1 MERVSVTQGELPV
14 LLISPHSQE
23 EENTG
28 FLVERIAQ
36 EMNLFSVV
44 NNGWKCSKQVDY
56 KNELANC
63 NNINHINQDV
73 IREEFLEP
81 ILRSVAKIQ
90 KNIDERVFVLHI
102 HGCSDEVRN
111 KAKDDGLDLIVG
123 YGEGKYPSYSCD
135 LKIKNHFLNFL
146 EQNSFGVYEGKK
158 SYRGHNRN
166 NLNQLFRHWY
176 PKRNVHSMQIHIVEE
191 LRSDSELLEITIE
204 GIISAIDE
212 LILLDDT
219 SNRIINNFRNI

>member
-23 EENTG
+23 EESTG
-28 FLVERIAQ
+28 FLVERISQ
-36 EMNLFSVV
+36 EMNLFSVI
-44 NNGWKCSKQVDY
+44 NNGWKCSKKFDY

-90 KNIDERVFVLHI
+90 KNIDERVFVFQI
-102 HGCSDEVRN
+102 RGCKDKVKF

-123 YGEGKYPSYSCD
+123 YGEGKRPSYSCD
-135 LKIKNHFLNFL
+135 LKIKNYFLKLL
-146 EQNSFGVYEGKK
+146 EQNSFGVYEGIK
-158 SYRGHNRN
+158 SYRGHNVN
-166 NLNQLFRHWY
+166 NLNQLFKHWY

-191 LRSDSELLEITIE
+191 LRKDSELLEITIE

-219 SNRIINNFRNI
+219 NNKIINNFRKI